1 MTESIPRRAWAGA
14 LLLTLLPV
22 LAPAQAPDPDRRTLT
37 VVASGE
43 SRTAP
48 DLARIALAVE
58 SSASTAR
65 SAAEQNARTM
75 DAVIRALRG
84 AGVQDAQIQT
94 RGYQLHPQYSHE
106 RQEPRLIGYR
116 AMNMLT
122 VETPR
127 MDQVGRLIDV
137 ALEAGANR
145 MDGLSFTVRDAEA
158 AQSEALRLAVERG
171 RRTAETLAAAMG
183 VRLGPVLRA
192 TTAVGGAPAPP
203 PGMIMAREMAADV
216 RTPIEPGEQT
226 MAAQVQLVFEI
237 ADR

>member
-1 MTESIPRRAWAGA
+1 MTESISARAWAGA
-14 LLLTLLPV
+14 LLLTVLPM
-22 LAPAQAPDPDRRTLT
+22 LALAQEPGLDRRTLT

-58 SSASTAR
+58 SSAPTAR
-65 SAAEQNARTM
+65 GAAEQNARTM

-94 RGYQLHPQYSHE
+94 RGYQLHAQYAHE

-127 MDQVGRLIDV
+127 MDQVGRLIDA

-171 RRTAETLAAAMG
+171 RRTAETMAAAMG

-192 TTAVGGAPAPP
+192 STAVGGTPAPP
-203 PGMIMAREMAADV
+203 PYPMMAREMAADV

-226 MAAQVQLVFEI
+226 IAAQVQLVFEI